1 MKADNSE
8 VDLTASVS
16 GAHDAQSYVQ
26 FVIDGKPAGSVKY
39 DGEPVTFHARDL
51 AGGTHKVEAN
61 YSGTTRQKGCKSP
74 TLTIDTATSIA
85 SAKINEAA
93 KPGTGRQGIYNLQ
106 GMALDRE
113 PSHGVFISHGRLK
126 VK

>member
-1 MKADNSE
+1 M
-8 VDLTASVS
+8 TAGLAHLHSV
-16 GAHDAQSYVQ
+16 GCENVELY
-26 FVIDGKPAGSVKY
+26 
-39 DGEPVTFHARDL
+39 
-51 AGGTHKVEAN
+51 VEASEEKVISL
-61 YSGTTRQKGCKSP
+61 YTTAGFR